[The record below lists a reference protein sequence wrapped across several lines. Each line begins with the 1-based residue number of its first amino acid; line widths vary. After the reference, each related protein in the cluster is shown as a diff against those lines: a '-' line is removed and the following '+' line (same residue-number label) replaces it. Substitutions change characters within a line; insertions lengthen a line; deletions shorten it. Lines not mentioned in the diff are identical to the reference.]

1 MQQLLRALV
10 KQDGLEGVCPDVAGG
25 LRGQPVYDDFYQREE
40 VLVAVEH
47 QVLQA
52 GQRGHRKQGGTL
64 HSELGRALRGQRV
77 AQGDGYD
84 LQEEGLPDGPP
95 NHIVLEE
102 AVQVVKVV
110 LMRDL
115 PPLLT
120 HKRYLCVLEDLEV
133 GEVCRVFW
141 LG

>member
-1 MQQLLRALV
+1 MQQLLRALIE
-10 KQDGLEGVCPDVAGG
+10 QDSLEGVRPDVAGG

-40 VLVAVEH
+40 VLVGVEH

-77 AQGDGYD
+77 AQRDGDD
-84 LQEEGLPDGPP
+84 LQEEGLADGPP
-95 NHIVLEE
+95 HHIVLEE
-102 AVQVVKVV
+102 AVQVVEVV
-110 LMRDL
+110 IVGDL

-120 HKRYLCVLEDLEV
+120 HERYLCVLKHLEV

-141 LG
+141 LR